1 LAVLADPKATPTRP
15 QSRRKRPS
23 SGPAPIADEI
33 AAALRDSDG
42 QAERGRQLVRLAEAN
57 GQVTVTA
64 EKTLELAKQAEVLY
78 KTQDPAEQRR
88 LLENAA
94 FELHL

>member
-1 LAVLADPKATPTRP
+1 
-15 QSRRKRPS
+15 
-23 SGPAPIADEI
+23 
-33 AAALRDSDG
+33 
-42 QAERGRQLVRLAEAN
+42 
-57 GQVTVTA
+57 VTA